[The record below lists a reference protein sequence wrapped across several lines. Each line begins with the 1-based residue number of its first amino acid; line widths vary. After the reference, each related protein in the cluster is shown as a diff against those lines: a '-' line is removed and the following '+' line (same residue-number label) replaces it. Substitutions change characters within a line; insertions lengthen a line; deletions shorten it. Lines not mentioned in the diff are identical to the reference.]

1 MLEATVGFGGID
13 CLSCDKFGTISS
25 ALTNSNCNVSTP
37 SWQAINGTGFGW
49 YVEGGLSLKE
59 HCGGGDI
66 LTVFSTSMAD
76 FMVFRPLD
84 CAMFCHTTRPF
95 GMGFTNAI
103 LLNINE
109 TNS

>member
-1 MLEATVGFGGID
+1 MALEFSLVTQIKPASASGAVCEVNATVGFGGID

-49 YVEGGLSLKE
+49 YVRGGLSLKE

-66 LTVFSTSMAD
+66 LTVFSTS
-76 FMVFRPLD
+76 
-84 CAMFCHTTRPF
+84 
-95 GMGFTNAI
+95 I
-103 LLNINE
+103 LWY
-109 TNS
+109 SVH